1 MAWTNRTRWVPPTTP
16 EHPVLSIGKM
26 VAGSED
32 YYLNTVA
39 SGREEYYTGAGEAP
53 GQWLG
58 SGTRELG
65 LSGEVAPDHLR
76 SVLAGFAPDGRSLTA
91 GRVRPDGRVSGFD
104 LTYSAPKSVSLLYGL
119 SDPTTSEVVRRTHAE
134 AVADALGYL
143 ERRGLRVRRGA
154 GGDRR
159 IEASGFIAAA
169 FQHRTSR
176 SGDPQLHT
184 HVLVANAALGV
195 DGTWSAPDARLLYFH
210 ARTAGFLYQA
220 ALRAGLTEALGVRF
234 GRVENGTAELAGVS
248 PILLRAFSTRRAEIE
263 RHMEAAGTTSARA
276 AEVAALITR
285 APKDSESPLGL
296 DQAPTL
302 RQRWQARAEDLGLSD
317 PSLADAFS
325 LSHQS
330 GRGDPEVSA
339 IIASL
344 TSPDGLC
351 AQDSSFERR
360 DVVRAVAGSLADGA
374 TVGKVEEIADQ
385 VLASPDV
392 VPLAAVGRGGELLH
406 TTTELLAIEETLLD
420 QATRCS
426 HAQIAVV
433 SDELVDGAL
442 KRFPMLADEQQAM
455 VRQLTTSG
463 AGVEAVVG
471 KAGSGKTTALAASR
485 EAWAAA
491 GYRIRGVALSARAAE
506 GLSEGSG
513 ILSSTIASFVS
524 ALDRGGASLC
534 PGDVLVVDE
543 AGMVGTRHLGRLIG
557 AASDAAAK
565 VVLVGDPR
573 QLPEIQAGG
582 AFAGLIERIG
592 SIELHENR
600 RQDHAWERVALDEL
614 RHGNPT
620 KGLAAFDGAQRI
632 HVASS
637 MAGARGQLVDAWWA
651 ARQSDSQSAML
662 AVNRR
667 DVDILNQLARA
678 IRRREDSLGPDV
690 LTVDSLGFAL
700 GDEVLCLRNNH
711 DLRVTNGTRGV
722 ITAAGA
728 DGVAVSTDHGVRHLP
743 VEYVLDG
750 HLTHGYATTIHKAQG
765 ATVDRA
771 FVLATDALTRE
782 AGYVAMS
789 RARQGTELFVPTS
802 AFEDGLVLPD
812 REEVAANPLHAVEK
826 HFLVSRAKDM
836 AASQRPEWQPG
847 ADDPSGPRSL
857 GPYPDD
863 GTVGLVRGEES
874 FPDLAVTGDALEPT
888 LKAEVRYLGPV
899 MGKRPLFLDERRD
912 YDRLARAIT
921 DYRRRYE
928 ITGDD
933 ALGPRPFASL
943 QRSAYESVL
952 ADLRQYQRRLGRSL
966 DLNAPEYYRGR

>member
-1 MAWTNRTRWVPPTTP
+1 MASTNRDRRIQQTNP
-16 EHPVLSIGKM
+16 EHQVLSIGKM

-39 SGREEYYTGAGEAP
+39 AGREEYYTGAGEAP

-58 SGTRELG
+58 SGTTELG

-76 SVLAGFAPDGRSLTA
+76 SVLAGHAPDGRPLTA

-119 SDPTTSEVVRRTHAE
+119 SDPTTSEVVRRAHAD

-143 ERRGLRVRRGA
+143 ERRGLRLRRGA
-154 GGDRR
+154 GGERR
-159 IEASGFIAAA
+159 IPASGFIAAA

-195 DGTWSAPDARLLYFH
+195 DDTWSAPDARLLYFH

-220 ALRAGLTEALGVRF
+220 ALRADLTQALGVRF
-234 GRVENGTAELAGVS
+234 GPVANGTAELAGVS
-248 PILLRAFSTRRAEIE
+248 PVLLRAFSTRRAEIE

-285 APKDSESPLGL
+285 APKDGESGL
-296 DQAPTL
+296 DLDPAPTL
-302 RQRWQARAEDLGLSD
+302 RQRWQARAEDLGLSY
-317 PSLADAFS
+317 PSLATTLS
-325 LSHQS
+325 LSHQA
-330 GRGDPEVSA
+330 GWEDPDIDA
-339 IIASL
+339 IITSL
-344 TSPDGLC
+344 TGPEGLC

-360 DVVRAVAGSLADGA
+360 DVVRAVAGGLSDGA
-374 TVGKVEEIADQ
+374 PVGKVGEIADQ
-385 VLASPDV
+385 VLSSPDV
-392 VPLAAVGRGGELLH
+392 IPLAAVGHGGELLH

-420 QATRCS
+420 RATRGL

-433 SDELVDGAL
+433 SDELVGAAL
-442 KRFPMLADEQQAM
+442 DRFPMLADEQQAM

-485 EAWAAA
+485 ETWAAA
-491 GYRIRGVALSARAAE
+491 GYRVRGVALSAQAAD
-506 GLSEGSG
+506 GLSDGSG
-513 ILSSTIASFVS
+513 IPSSTIARFVCD
-524 ALDRGGASLC
+524 LDQGRTAIRT
-534 PGDVLVVDE
+534 GDVLVIDE
-543 AGMVGTRHLGRLIG
+543 AGMVGTRQLGRLIG
-557 AASDAAAK
+557 DGANAGAK

-573 QLPEIQAGG
+573 QLPEIEAGG

-592 SIELHENR
+592 SVELHENR

-620 KGLAAFDGAQRI
+620 RGLAAFDGAQRI
-632 HVASS
+632 HVGSS
-637 MAGARGQLVDAWWA
+637 MAEARGQLVEAWWS
-651 ARQSDSQSAML
+651 ARQSGSPPAML

-667 DVDILNQLARA
+667 DVDALNQLARA
-678 IRRREDSLGPDV
+678 VLRREDSLGPDALV
-690 LTVDSLGFAL
+690 VDSLGFAL
-700 GDEVLCLRNNH
+700 DDEVLCLRNDH

-722 ITAAGA
+722 ITAANSDSLTLA
-728 DGVAVSTDHGVRHLP
+728 TDRGVRRLP
-743 VEYVLDG
+743 VEYISDG

-789 RARQGTELFVPTS
+789 RARRGTELFVPTS
-802 AFEDGLVLPD
+802 VFEDGVPLPD
-812 REEVAANPLHAVEK
+812 REKEATNPLHAVEK
-826 HFLVSRAKDM
+826 RFFVSRAKDM
-836 AASQRPEWQPG
+836 AANQQPERHPA
-847 ADDPSGPRSL
+847 ADHPSGARSNS
-857 GPYPDD
+857 PHRDD
-863 GTVGLVRGEES
+863 GAVGLVRGEDS
-874 FPDLAVTGDALEPT
+874 FPDVDVTSDSLDPMLEP
-888 LKAEVRYLGPV
+888 EVRYLGPV
-899 MGKRPLFLDERRD
+899 MGKRPLYLDERQD

-933 ALGPRPFASL
+933 ALGPRPFAAL

-966 DLNAPEYYRGR
+966 ELNPPEYYRGR

>member
-1 MAWTNRTRWVPPTTP
+1 
-16 EHPVLSIGKM
+16 VLSIGKM

-58 SGTRELG
+58 SGTGELD

-76 SVLAGFAPDGRSLTA
+76 SVLAGFAPGGRSLTA

-119 SDPTTSEVVRRTHAE
+119 SDPATSEVVRRAHAD

-143 ERRGLRVRRGA
+143 ERRGLRLRRGA
-154 GGDRR
+154 GGERR
-159 IEASGFIAAA
+159 IAASGFIAAA
-169 FQHRTSR
+169 FQHQTSR

-184 HVLVANAALGV
+184 HVLVANAAVGV

-220 ALRAGLTEALGVRF
+220 ALRAGLAEALGVRF
-234 GRVENGTAELAGVS
+234 GPIVNGTAELAGVS
-248 PILLRAFSTRRAEIE
+248 PVLLRAFSTRRAEIE

-285 APKDSESPLGL
+285 APKDGETGLCL

-317 PSLADAFS
+317 LGLAEALS
-325 LSHQS
+325 LSYQS
-330 GRGDPEVSA
+330 GRGDPDVDS

-344 TSPDGLC
+344 TGPEGLC

-360 DVVRAVAGSLADGA
+360 DVLRAVAGCMADGA
-374 TVGKVEEIADQ
+374 AVGRVEAIADL

-406 TTTELLAIEETLLD
+406 TTTDLLAIEETLLD
-420 QATRCS
+420 RATRS
-426 HAQIAVV
+426 LHAHIALVP
-433 SDELVDGAL
+433 DELVDAAL
-442 KRFPMLADEQQAM
+442 NRFPTLAEEPQNM
-455 VRQLTTSG
+455 VRRLTISG

-471 KAGSGKTTALAASR
+471 KAGSGKTTALAASK

-491 GYRIRGVALSARAAE
+491 GYRVRGVALSARAAE
-506 GLSEGSG
+506 GLAEGSG
-513 ILSSTIASFVS
+513 IPSSTIARFLSD
-524 ALDRGGASLC
+524 LDRGGVSIRA
-534 PGDVLVVDE
+534 GDVLVIDE
-543 AGMVGTRHLGRLIG
+543 AGMVGTRQLSHLIG
-557 AASDAAAK
+557 LTSEAEAK

-573 QLPEIQAGG
+573 QLPEIEAGG

-592 SIELHENR
+592 SVELQENR
-600 RQDHAWERVALDEL
+600 RQDQAWERAALDEL
-614 RHGNPT
+614 REGNPT
-620 KGLAAFDGAQRI
+620 KGLVAFDGAQRI
-632 HVASS
+632 HVGSS
-637 MAGARGQLVDAWWA
+637 MAEARGQLVDAWWT
-651 ARQSDSQSAML
+651 ARQSGSQSTML

-667 DVDILNQLARA
+667 DVDALNQLARA
-678 IRRREDSLGPDV
+678 VRRQEDSLGPDSLV
-690 LTVDSLGFAL
+690 VDSLGFAQ
-700 GDEVLCLRNNH
+700 GDEVLCFRNDH

-722 ITAAGA
+722 ITAADA
-728 DGVAVSTDHGVRHLP
+728 DGVTLATDRGVRHIP
-743 VEYVLDG
+743 VEYISDG

-789 RARQGTELFVPTS
+789 RARKGTELFVPTS

-812 REEVAANPLHAVEK
+812 RDEGATNPLHAMGK
-826 HFLVSRAKDM
+826 RLLISRAKEM
-836 AASQRPEWQPG
+836 AANQRPERHPG
-847 ADDPSGPRSL
+847 TVEPAGPP
-857 GPYPDD
+857 GNCPYPND
-863 GTVGLVRGEES
+863 GVVGPVRHEVT
-874 FPDLAVTGDALEPT
+874 FPDVAITSESSEPMLE
-888 LKAEVRYLGPV
+888 AELGYLGPV
-899 MGKRPLFLDERRD
+899 MGKRPLFRDERRD

-921 DYRRRYE
+921 DYRRRYGV
-928 ITGDD
+928 TGDD
-933 ALGPRPFASL
+933 LLGPRPFAAL
-943 QRSAYESVL
+943 QRSAHESVL
-952 ADLRQYQRRLGRSL
+952 AELRQYQRRMGHSL
-966 DLNAPEYYRGR
+966 ELNPPEYYRGR